1 MVMLYNFISRE
12 SLARTISLVIV
23 MEKKDILRWSKRYDK
38 DHAWLAQKE
47 KELGAKFRKAKV
59 FTRDDLYQIVD
70 WRFKET
76 EEKRD
81 KVLSLV
87 AENEDSAITRVS
99 SQVFSVPVGQ
109 DAFRMD
115 SLTSLHGFN
124 PVLASVILT
133 FYDPKNY
140 GIFEVHAWRALLGRE
155 PPNLY
160 TTGNY
165 PKLLG
170 ALRRTANKHN
180 LEVRT
185 VEKALFQKE
194 VD

>member
-1 MVMLYNFISRE
+1 
-12 SLARTISLVIV
+12 VIEL
-23 MEKKDILRWSKRYDK
+23 EKKDFLRLSRRYDK
-38 DHAWLAQKE
+38 DQGWRAQKE
-47 KELGAKFRKAKV
+47 KEMGAKFRKAKV
-59 FTRDDLYQIVD
+59 LTRDDLYQIVE
-70 WRFKET
+70 WKFKET
-76 EEKRD
+76 EEKKD

-87 AENEDSAITRVS
+87 AENEDPTINRVS
-99 SQVFSVPVGQ
+99 SQVFNVPIGQ
-109 DAFRMD
+109 DAFRID
-115 SLTSLHGFN
+115 SLTILHGIS

-133 FYDPKNY
+133 FYDPKCY

-160 TTGNY
+160 TTSNY
-165 PKLLG
+165 LKLLG

-185 VEKALFQKE
+185 VEKALFQKQ